1 MIQPGR
7 AAGTGEQGCFLLL
20 KAKLS
25 GFSMEELSVAPALTH
40 DVYKSDVASPAD
52 AKKTNIAIV
61 GGASIIRSAIGQL
74 LAKNGILVGAL
85 CDSEQSLAETLKKC
99 EPQERCF
106 GAILFVL
113 SGTGPFGAFRRIH
126 NTLSKVGNSSPLVV
140 LSEHASRGQVYAA
153 LRMGAKG
160 YVNMDAEPEELVKAI
175 KMACRNKVY
184 LAPDAAELLVKDI
197 SSTADINRSTRLPSV
212 ELSKREV
219 EIVQLLCEGLSSK
232 EIGRHLHI
240 SAKTVENHRY
250 NIYRKSEVDSI
261 AALMRHAIQ
270 HGLITL

>member
-1 MIQPGR
+1 MSQPGR
-7 AAGTGEQGCFLLL
+7 VVGTSGQGCLLLLL
-20 KAKLS
+20 KAKLL
-25 GFSMEELSVAPALTH
+25 GFSMEDISVAQTLAH
-40 DVYKSDVASPAD
+40 EVYKSDVASPAD
-52 AKKTNIAIV
+52 DKKINIAMV
-61 GGASIIRSAIGQL
+61 GGASIIRSAISQL
-74 LAKNGILVGAL
+74 LAKNDIFVGAL
-85 CDSEQSLAETLKKC
+85 CDDEQSLAEAMEKSKL
-99 EPQERCF
+99 QRCF
-106 GAILFVL
+106 GAILFIL

-153 LRMGAKG
+153 LRIGAKG
-160 YVNMDAEPEELVKAI
+160 YVNMDADPEELIKAV

-197 SSTADINRSTRLPSV
+197 SSTADMNRSTRLPNI

-240 SAKTVENHRY
+240 SSKTVENHRY

-270 HGLITL
+270 HGLVTL